1 MSDNKNI
8 VTKIGNWINKH
19 DKIVAGIA
27 VTGFW
32 GSLVAPG
39 LSASY
44 QTGASI
50 GQLAMQAG
58 SSIVIPVGITTAVGA
73 TVYGAV
79 KAWQKG
85 KELVSSISVKWKE
98 KEISTQEKPQ
108 SVVLEEKNK
117 VKEAQNLLE
126 VGKEPLKFE
135 KFSMKT
141 FPVKEGSL
149 KMKSDKNLVNT
160 NEISK

>member
-1 MSDNKNI
+1 MSDNKSI
-8 VTKIGNWINKH
+8 VTRVGNWINKY
-19 DKIVAGIA
+19 DKIVAGMA

-39 LSASY
+39 LSSSY
-44 QTGASI
+44 QAGASM

-85 KELVSSISVKWKE
+85 KEIISSISVKRKE
-98 KEISTQEKPQ
+98 KEVSTQEKPQ
-108 SVVLEEKNK
+108 SVILEEKDK
-117 VKEAQNLLE
+117 VKETQNLLK

-149 KMKSDKNLVNT
+149 KTKSDKNLLNT

>member
-1 MSDNKNI
+1 MSDNENI
-8 VTKIGNWINKH
+8 VTRVGNWINKH
-19 DKIVAGIA
+19 DKIVAGMA
-27 VTGFW
+27 VAGFW

-44 QTGASI
+44 QAGASM

-73 TVYGAV
+73 AVYGAV

-85 KELVSSISVKWKE
+85 KEFISSIFVKRKE
-98 KEISTQEKPQ
+98 KEVSTQEKPRL
-108 SVVLEEKNK
+108 VVLEEKD
-117 VKEAQNLLE
+117 KEKETQNLLK

-135 KFSMKT
+135 KFSMKA

-149 KMKSDKNLVNT
+149 KTKLDKSFVNT